1 MEEIWKDVVGLE
13 GQYEVS
19 SVGRVRSVDR
29 YVKSTSRSGN
39 EYEKFVPGKII
50 SKSLISKGYEHVFI
64 KGNKYVHRLVGEAF
78 IPNPENKPEIHHI
91 NHIRNDNRVENL
103 MWVEKIEQFDE
114 HHNKTLSKAK
124 KGMTSTFKG
133 KHFTKEQKEKISRL
147 RIEKGVA
154 KGVKNPRA
162 TPVDQYDIHG
172 NFIESY
178 DYIGQARELI
188 GGGDIGRVCRGQR
201 LQAGGYVWRFKGEP
215 FNKYRTPKRIK
226 LR

>member
-1 MEEIWKDVVGLE
+1 MEEIWKKSDTLGDN
-13 GQYEVS
+13 YEVS
-19 SVGRVRSVDR
+19 NIGRVRSLDR
-29 YVKSTSRSGN
+29 YIESTSRWGSTYQKFCKGVVLSTRKSNSGYLQTIN
-39 EYEKFVPGKII
+39 
-50 SKSLISKGYEHVFI
+50 
-64 KGNKYVHRLVGEAF
+64 NKYIHRLVAEAF
-78 IPNPENKPEIHHI
+78 IPNPEYKPEIHHI
-91 NHIRNDNRVENL
+91 NHNKLDNRVENL
-103 MWVEKIEQFDE
+103 MWVTRKEQFDE
-114 HHNKTLSKAK
+114 HHNTTLSKSKIGVPSPMKGVKFTEQHKNNISISRIK
-124 KGMTSTFKG
+124 KGLS
-133 KHFTKEQKEKISRL
+133 
-147 RIEKGVA
+147 

-178 DYIGQARELI
+178 DYIGQARESI